1 MSLLGKVGNFLKK
14 TVKTVAPLAVG
25 YATGGVGG
33 ALLAA
38 AGGERNART
47 VRPSPTYPQQMAG
60 FGPIIPANPFPT
72 RVIPGAGRS
81 VTTAPR
87 RITPLAPIAVQ
98 PASGQQVE
106 RARRGSYYPSG
117 RKKYRRMN
125 PCNGK
130 AAKRA
135 VRRIKSTMHLLRD
148 IEKLLPKQRHHA
160 PSRAPRSRKC

>member
-38 AGGERNART
+38 VGGERQVRTAR
-47 VRPSPTYPQQMAG
+47 PTPALPQMAG

-81 VTTAPR
+81 VALPR
-87 RITPLAPIAVQ
+87 TRVTPLAPVRVA

-106 RARRGSYYPSG
+106 RPGGRYYPSG